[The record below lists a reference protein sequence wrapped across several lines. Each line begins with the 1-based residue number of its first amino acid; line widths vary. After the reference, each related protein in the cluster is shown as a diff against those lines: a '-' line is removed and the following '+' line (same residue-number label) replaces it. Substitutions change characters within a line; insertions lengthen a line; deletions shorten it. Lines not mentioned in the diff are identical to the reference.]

1 MNIKRSLFLIIY
13 EDRILVNTLK
23 IKPRILGRFDCENSL
38 ECNSQHQIT
47 LHPSIIVTNN
57 LENIALV

>member
-1 MNIKRSLFLIIY
+1 MIIY